1 METWEA
7 IATRRNVRRFADRAI
22 EERDL
27 DRIADAARLAPSS
40 MNEQRWALVVC
51 TDREHLQQLSHTGDY
66 ANHLAGAAA
75 AIAFLTPRAEEKSE
89 RESIAFDL
97 GQAVQNAMLAAWEL
111 GIGSCHASVYDQ
123 NLARRLLGYP
133 EDLRCDLLI
142 SLGYPARRMGPP
154 GSRGGRRPF
163 EEVVHQERYSD

>member
-22 EERDL
+22 EQRDL

-40 MNEQRWALVVC
+40 MNEQRWAFVVC
-51 TDREHLQQLSHTGDY
+51 TDREHLKQLARTGDY

-75 AIAFLTPRAEEKSE
+75 AIAFLSPRAH
-89 RESIAFDL
+89 RESALIAFDL
-97 GQAVQNAMLAAWEL
+97 GQAVENAMIAAWDL
-111 GIGSCHASVYDQ
+111 GIGSCHASVYDED
-123 NLARRLLGYP
+123 LARKLLGYP
-133 EDLRCDLLI
+133 EELRCDLLI
-142 SLGYPARRMGPP
+142 SLGYPARPMGPP

-163 EEVVHQERYSD
+163 NEVVHRERYSG